1 MDTQG
6 TTNPAKL
13 FVGNLP
19 YRITQDD
26 VRQAFSQFG
35 TVVDVHLITDRATGR
50 AKGFGFVEMSSA
62 EEANKAVEGMHG
74 KELQGRDLV
83 VNIARPKAPR
93 QPNTGRSGNGMFN
106 RSY

>member
-6 TTNPAKL
+6 QTNPAKM

-19 YRITQDD
+19 YRITEDD
-26 VRQAFSQFG
+26 IRQAFSAFG
-35 TVVDVHLITDRATGR
+35 TVTDVRLITDRATGR

-62 EEANKAVEGMHG
+62 DEANAAVEGMSG
-74 KELQGRDLV
+74 KDLQGRNIV
-83 VNIARPKAPR
+83 VNIARPMAPR
-93 QPNTGRSGNGMFN
+93 APRPDFN

>member
-6 TTNPAKL
+6 QTNPAKM

-19 YRITQDD
+19 YRITEDD
-26 VRQAFSQFG
+26 IRQAFSQFG
-35 TVVDVHLITDRATGR
+35 TVSDVRLISDRATGR

-62 EEANKAVEGMHG
+62 DEANAAVEGMNG
-74 KELQGRDLV
+74 KDLQGRNIV
-83 VNIARPKAPR
+83 VNIARPMAPRAPR
-93 QPNTGRSGNGMFN
+93 QDFN

>member
-6 TTNPAKL
+6 QTNPAKM

-19 YRITQDD
+19 YRITEDD
-26 VRQAFSQFG
+26 IRQAFSQFG
-35 TVVDVHLITDRATGR
+35 TVTDVRLITDRATGR

-62 EEANKAVEGMHG
+62 EEANAAVEGMSG
-74 KELQGRDLV
+74 KDLQGRNIV
-83 VNIARPKAPR
+83 VNIARPMAPR
-93 QPNTGRSGNGMFN
+93 APRPDFN